1 MSQRNERW
9 TQPGLEVATHWLIH
23 HAARRAPECLSSR
36 LEEEWLA
43 DLESRS
49 SALSRLRFALGCCWA
64 IVVIVN
70 EYSRIRVPAARP
82 VVAANGYITFA
93 DRNFGY
99 FSLRSGTLFLILGL
113 HAALFCGLITTLS
126 HTREL
131 AAESNLPD
139 QVLNPVPIEIAVLPG
154 R

>member
-1 MSQRNERW
+1 MSQRDERSQQ
-9 TQPGLEVATHWLIH
+9 TELERVIHWLIH
-23 HAARRAPECLSSR
+23 YAASRAPECLSSR

-43 DLESRS
+43 DLEYRS
-49 SALSRLRFALGCCWA
+49 SALSRVGLALGCCWA
-64 IVVIVN
+64 TMLIVN
-70 EYSRIRVPAARP
+70 EHSRIGVPATSH
-82 VVAANGYITFA
+82 VVAARGYIPRA

-126 HTREL
+126 HTRGW
-131 AAESNLPD
+131 AAQSSFSN
-139 QVLNPVPIEIAVLPG
+139 QVLNPVSMEITVLPG

>member
-1 MSQRNERW
+1 MSQRNERS
-9 TQPGLEVATHWLIH
+9 TQPELEGVSHWLIH

-49 SALSRLRFALGCCWA
+49 SALLRLRLALGCCWA
-64 IVVIVN
+64 TMVIVN
-70 EYSRIRVPAARP
+70 EYSRIRVPAASP
-82 VVAANGYITFA
+82 VVAAREYIALA

-99 FSLRSGTLFLILGL
+99 FALRSGTLFLILGL

-126 HTREL
+126 HTRGL
-131 AAESNLPD
+131 ATQPNLPN
-139 QVLNPVPIEIAVLPG
+139 QLLNAVPIEIAVLPG